1 VHSIRRDQKREAGVK
16 ENTSTTGWE
25 QTPPS
30 LSHVREVNCDA
41 LHDSLLCVETREE
54 GLEED

>member
-30 LSHVREVNCDA
+30 LSCGEVNCDD